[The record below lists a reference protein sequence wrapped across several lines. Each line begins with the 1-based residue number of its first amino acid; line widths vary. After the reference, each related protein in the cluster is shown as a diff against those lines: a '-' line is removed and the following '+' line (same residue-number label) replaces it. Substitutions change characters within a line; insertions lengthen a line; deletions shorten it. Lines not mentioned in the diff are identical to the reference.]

1 MTKSAVDKFIKKITK
16 TDLETNEGKEDF
28 RVLEELIAH
37 CNKNN
42 LLPCVVFTFS
52 KKKINSLAEKIYL
65 FDLTN
70 RLEKSK
76 IRRLISH
83 ALSTLK
89 PEDRALQ
96 QFDFLTDICM
106 NGYAVH
112 HGDLLPLAKE
122 IVELLFS

>member
-1 MTKSAVDKFIKKITK
+1 MREDKKKKLDEKGFYNDNRREQRLKLMTKSAVDKFIKKITK
-16 TDLETNEGKEDF
+16 ADLETSEGKEDF

-52 KKKINSLAEKIYL
+52 KKKINALAEKIYL

-76 IRRLISH
+76 IKRLISH

-89 PEDRALQ
+89 P
-96 QFDFLTDICM
+96 
-106 NGYAVH
+106 
-112 HGDLLPLAKE
+112 
-122 IVELLFS
+122 